1 MEFSTPIL
9 ITGTGSFLT
18 DALTEGLRRL
28 GFSDILCPAADI
40 ADDALTALCKK
51 AGYVVHLTDAAD
63 PASTDRLLA
72 CLTTAGST
80 APLFAILPETEDGT
94 HELTVYRHGE
104 QAGSPVFVFRPYVIF
119 GGRED
124 GTLVSA
130 LCKAAAAGQPL
141 PCPES
146 DEALPLVYVQDFVQ
160 TVVDA
165 YDGAVMCDRSRYPL
179 CRMLPV
185 YEATP
190 AQLAK
195 LVESCAAGC
204 CAEIA
209 PDSLEE
215 KICRTWQAC
224 QG

>member
-18 DALTEGLRRL
+18 DALTEGLRKL

-40 ADDALTALCKK
+40 DGDALTELCRR
-51 AGYVVHLTDAAD
+51 AGYIVHLCGGEAAAAERLLESLTAAD
-63 PASTDRLLA
+63 SKAPVFVLLDKSEADRMA
-72 CLTTAGST
+72 
-80 APLFAILPETEDGT
+80 F
-94 HELTVYRHGE
+94 HHYGE
-104 QAGSPVFVFRPYVIF
+104 QAGCPVFVFPSYVIF

-141 PCPES
+141 PCPEN
-146 DEALPLVYVQDFVQ
+146 DEMLPLVYVQDFVQ

-185 YEATP
+185 YEASP

-195 LVESCAAGC
+195 LVEDCAAGC
-204 CAEIA
+204 CMDAA

-215 KICRTWQAC
+215 KVLRVWQAC
-224 QG
+224 QQ